1 MKKLYNIIIFFYLI
15 CSSQNVFCN
24 NIAVIDIEEIINN
37 NRSYIEIIKK
47 IENSQSEGSS
57 FLKDNQLKVEKL
69 FQEIENSRLLLNDN
83 ELSILIFEYNTK
95 YDELLKIIKDYNDH
109 YQNEIIQI
117 RKKILQLIIVLS
129 EEYAKKNNIDLI
141 LDSTSYLI
149 AANEINIT
157 NEIKNEIDNMTIK
170 LEFKS
175 FEKN

>member
-1 MKKLYNIIIFFYLI
+1 MNKFFFIIFLYFI
-15 CSSQNVFCN
+15 CFPQNAFCN

-37 NRSYIEIIKK
+37 NKSYIEIIKE
-47 IENSQSEGSS
+47 IENSQNEGSS
-57 FLKDNQLKVEKL
+57 FLKENELKVEKL
-69 FQEIENSRLLLNDN
+69 FKEIESSRLLLNEN
-83 ELSILIFEYNTK
+83 ELNILINEYNNK
-95 YDELLKIIKDYNDH
+95 YDGLLKIINDYNNH

-117 RKKILQLIIVLS
+117 RKKILQQIIVLS

-157 NEIKNEIDNMTIK
+157 NEIKNQIDNITLE

-175 FEKN
+175 FENN